1 MNAYAGIR
9 PKAKGF
15 ETRPRPPQ
23 LFSLA
28 FAVGVICFP
37 VGVQPPQPPANFYPE
52 CTVKANYCTD
62 RHEASRGLSATAE
75 LLVLFAKVNLKY
87 QRGLFFIGAPR
98 TYVQRGAVL
107 YTPRAIELLRI
118 GLNGIMSNQIH
129 ATVLFVLL
137 STSQSVWTSSRFQL
151 IHCGED
157 TSNTVVVVKAR
168 RRFRQL
174 TQLSKCDQ
182 RQ

>member
-1 MNAYAGIR
+1 MNAFAGIR
-9 PKAKGF
+9 PKGSRNP
-15 ETRPRPPQ
+15 TPQ
-23 LFSLA
+23 LFFPGVCS
-28 FAVGVICFP
+28 GVICFP

-75 LLVLFAKVNLKY
+75 LLVVLFAKVNLKY

-118 GLNGIMSNQIH
+118 GLNGIMPNQIH